1 MAFSFMPLL
10 VFVIAVILIGL
21 PVAGTLIHAKNVR
34 AAKSILP
41 SLRQTFVGLHGIQQ
55 TDQVRCIRIDE
66 IGISEFPQGTD
77 VGTDF
82 LTLFCSVI
90 EPDLGQSNEL
100 VNFTTATGG
109 VLGGRFSFRI
119 EPGRWHLID
128 LSFLSFPPIRRWP
141 SIPLF
146 NASLDRLC
154 RQGSVSFFGQGS
166 LDAEVC
172 SLMFLNLPEAQWA
185 CKAAAELEATL
196 EPITATY
203 YASLSNELLSGN
215 SKQLLKMINV
225 LQAEHESLCAYAR
238 EAQDAMRKAH
248 EYLSVPSML
257 KDLGA
262 INIDSLRVYSR
273 RKHIRDAFNSSV
285 ATKAEY
291 DELRSS
297 AL

>member
-1 MAFSFMPLL
+1 MTL
-10 VFVIAVILIGL
+10 VVVVIILILICL
-21 PVAGTLIHAKNVR
+21 PIAGTFIHAKNVR
-34 AAKSILP
+34 AAKALLP

-66 IGISEFPQGTD
+66 IGISKFRQAPDVSTD
-77 VGTDF
+77 C
-82 LTLFCSVI
+82 LTLTCSVI
-90 EPDLGQSNEL
+90 EPDFDQSNEL
-100 VNFTTATGG
+100 VNFTIATRGS
-109 VLGGRFSFRI
+109 LNGRFSFRI

-128 LSFLSFPPIRRWP
+128 LSFLNFPPIRRWP

-146 NASLDRLC
+146 NANLDSFC
-154 RQGSVSFFGQGS
+154 RRCSVSFFEQGS
-166 LDAEVC
+166 FDEEVC

-225 LQAEHESLCAYAR
+225 LQAEHESLCTYAR
-238 EAQDAMRKAH
+238 ESQDAMRKAH
-248 EYLSVPSML
+248 EYLSIPSKL
-257 KDLGA
+257 KNFGA
-262 INIDSLRVYSR
+262 INIDTLRVYSR
-273 RKHIRDAFNSSV
+273 RKHIRDAFNSAV
-285 ATKAEY
+285 AAKAEY
-291 DELRSS
+291 DLLRNI